1 MDVLEIR
8 RAVKRIGRS
17 PEYLGLAGFIV
28 FFEKGCRSSLI
39 KRIARRYKR
48 EVKILF
54 RLLKRR
60 IENEMDRFPSPKA
73 RWELFSA
80 VRKNL
85 PAFSKFFDLNI

>member
-1 MDVLEIR
+1 MIAKEIR
-8 RAVKRIGRS
+8 RAIKRISRS

-39 KRIARRYKR
+39 KRIARRYAR

-60 IENEMDRFPSPKA
+60 IENEMERFPSPSA
-73 RWELFSA
+73 RMEL
-80 VRKNL
+80 VRTVHRDL